1 MESAR
6 PTGAELEETK
16 GLRTTELGTGHGT
29 LSTAA
34 LKCGA
39 KSVEQSRESTAHQ
52 TSTSLRETGLEQSG
66 GAGGDELIEQKLTFS
81 EERERLILET
91 CTTCTTCLNY
101 HVTRKNSTGVRVCGG
116 GDSYFSISSSG

>member
-6 PTGAELEETK
+6 PTGTELEETK
-16 GLRTTELGTGHGT
+16 GLRKTTELGTGHGT

-39 KSVEQSRESTAHQ
+39 KSVEQSQESTSHQ

-81 EERERLILET
+81 EARERLLLER
-91 CTTCTTCLNY
+91 LLHMYNMPKLPRY
-101 HVTRKNSTGVRVCGG
+101 
-116 GDSYFSISSSG
+116 